1 MRLPGIVAV
10 TLILTVAPLAS
21 AQEWTTYTNRLDR
34 FEVNFPGQPK
44 MDAIKWPSEYG
55 AVFPGRVYSLELNGS
70 R

>member
-10 TLILTVAPLAS
+10 TLILTVAPPAS

-44 MDAIKWPSEYG
+44 VDEIK
-55 AVFPGRVYSLELNGS
+55 FD
-70 R
+70 